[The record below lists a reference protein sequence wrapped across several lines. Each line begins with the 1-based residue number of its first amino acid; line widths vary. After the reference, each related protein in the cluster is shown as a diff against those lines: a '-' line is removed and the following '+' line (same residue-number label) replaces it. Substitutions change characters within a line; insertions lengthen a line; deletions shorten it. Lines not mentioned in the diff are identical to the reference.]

1 MRCFI
6 CDRVIDE
13 PQYNSDHKDYE
24 PCDTCLT
31 IIQEL
36 VAGYDEDV
44 FYDIDDDFY
53 DGYIPL
59 PFHHLPGWSY
69 NEYEKD

>member
-1 MRCFI
+1 M
-6 CDRVIDE
+6 IDE

-24 PCDTCLT
+24 PCETCLT

-44 FYDIDDDFY
+44 FYD
-53 DGYIPL
+53 GYIPL

-69 NEYEKD
+69 NDYEE